1 MQPLCSMHLTDWV
14 QFLLPSLSQQLSFND
29 LSSRIL
35 VSGEKHPSRVFIFR
49 EHLFCDCIARNPRD
63 SPLRSCN
70 SFQVFTTRSKGSESP
85 PISRALRTSLA
96 QRSRPVSLPRK
107 IEEKPE
113 DGNPIVDEG
122 RKRRRRKFNGRIGD
136 VRVKVMLK
144 REDENCRVLI
154 DYKVTGLILDRLSA

>member
-1 MQPLCSMHLTDWV
+1 MYLENIPARWIIKNHLPIQLSFFFESRLMQPLCSMHLTDWV

-113 DGNPIVDEG
+113 DGNSIVDEG
-122 RKRRRRKFNGRIGD
+122 RKRRRRN
-136 VRVKVMLK
+136 V
-144 REDENCRVLI
+144 
-154 DYKVTGLILDRLSA
+154 